1 MESIRILQNTYE
13 DLYVLAKPIREF
25 LQEQL
30 PKAFK
35 NWREIIDEI
44 MENQVYNY
52 NYIILEE
59 LDIYYLL
66 TILLDKNVWFNLKN
80 SSPNARNFFTKENK
94 DLLFNIKKIRNN
106 ISHPSPTFYTIDDY
120 REWVSEIKSAARL
133 FKTELSILKSELYA
147 YEKEKLL
154 KIIFEKVINP
164 ALASKNIKEST
175 RKSVENTKKRL
186 ETQDSAQGIIFFFED
201 SLNSLRGKEIVEDF
215 HNNNL
220 LAFEDIKEEVLN
232 AYYE

>member
-59 LDIYYLL
+59 LDIYYLY
-66 TILLDKNVWFNLKN
+66 N
-80 SSPNARNFFTKENK
+80 
-94 DLLFNIKKIRNN
+94 
-106 ISHPSPTFYTIDDY
+106 HPS
-120 REWVSEIKSAARL
+120 
-133 FKTELSILKSELYA
+133 
-147 YEKEKLL
+147 
-154 KIIFEKVINP
+154 
-164 ALASKNIKEST
+164 
-175 RKSVENTKKRL
+175 
-186 ETQDSAQGIIFFFED
+186 
-201 SLNSLRGKEIVEDF
+201 
-215 HNNNL
+215 
-220 LAFEDIKEEVLN
+220 
-232 AYYE
+232 